1 MRPFV
6 HLLLLLALAPL
17 FTGCF
22 SQDSI
27 DRRVEKSK
35 ASYYE
40 RLDKRKIKA
49 YQREARYDAW
59 IDSVFD

>member
-6 HLLLLLALAPL
+6 HLLLIASFAPL

-40 RLDKRKIKA
+40 RLDKRKMKA
-49 YQREARYDAW
+49 YRREARYDAW